1 MYWITRLRVVWSR
14 AGFLLAASALL
25 ADSHLAGSALAP
37 VGDGGDRRLTGAAA
51 GDAAIAVHGSHGGVA
66 AHPDDEVVVALPAG
80 VKIGFGAGSS
90 AVISS
95 SISLTSSSK
104 FEDCPR
110 SDGAACAA
118 GAARSSPLSTR
129 AAASRVILFIG

>member
-1 MYWITRLRVVWSR
+1 VTNVEADHLDHYSGIEEIEAARGNGPHPQ
-14 AGFLLAASALL
+14 AGEGADGRPPGAAS
-25 ADSHLAGSALAP
+25 
-37 VGDGGDRRLTGAAA
+37 R
-51 GDAAIAVHGSHGGVA
+51 DAAVAVHSGHGGVA
-66 AHPDDEVVVALPAG
+66 AHPDDEVVVALSAG
-80 VKIGFGAGSS
+80 VEIGFGPGVS